1 MQFVLLIYHGTYPVP
16 GSHGWK
22 ALSEA
27 EQKAIFA
34 EYDKLNKEG
43 LRPGFPP
50 IAPDKATTVQVRDGK
65 VHANEG
71 PYLGEGVGAAKV
83 FEAEDLQ
90 AAIAMAA
97 RIPQA
102 RMGGAVEIRPVEVY
116 FSR

>member
-1 MQFVLLIYHGTYPVP
+1 MP
-16 GSHGWK
+16 GSDGWK

-50 IAPDKATTVQVRDGK
+50 VAPDKATTVRVQNGVVQADDR
-65 VHANEG
+65 
-71 PYLGEGVGAAKV
+71 PYLAESVGAAKV
-83 FEAEDLQ
+83 FEAEDMD

-102 RMGGAVEIRPVEVY
+102 RMGGAVEIRPVETY